1 MVKTI
6 LPLLALCAL
15 IFSQCA
21 KPFALPFGK
30 DLRVTQLLGQTVP
43 NTVGMGFKFD
53 EAEKK
58 IMGKAGCNNFS
69 APFKLKGSKLTFGDG
84 VSTKMY
90 CQNQEWEDK
99 FFQMLPQVKSV
110 KQEGSKILLQGDGG
124 KTLAAL
130 AE

>member
-1 MVKTI
+1 MKRTI
-6 LPLLALCAL
+6 LPLFAL
-15 IFSQCA
+15 IAMTFFQCS

-43 NTVGMGFKFD
+43 NAVGMAFKFD

-58 IMGKAGCNNFS
+58 IMGKAGCNNFNV
-69 APFKLKGSKLTFGDG
+69 PYTLKGSKLSFGAG
-84 VSTKMY
+84 ATTKMA
-90 CQNQEWEDK
+90 CPNLDWENK
-99 FFQMLPQVKSV
+99 FFEMLPQVKSV
-110 KQEGSKILLQGDGG
+110 SQQGSKILLQGDGG